1 MKYGNIIK
9 DSSEISKLIAS
20 VKEKAESINDDA
32 IKNTDA
38 KDFFAKSAPR
48 DRN

>member
-9 DSSEISKLIAS
+9 DSSEISKLIES
-20 VKEKAESINDDA
+20 LKDKAKGINDEA

-38 KDFFAKSAPR
+38 KDFFAKSAQR